1 MRVTK
6 RTSIAIRLLM
16 YCATNPDR
24 LVTKSE
30 VAGVCDL
37 SENHLAQVVNQ
48 LGRLGYLDTQRGRNG
63 GVRLGRPPREIGIG
77 QVFRAIEGCVPSDAC
92 MADADCTCV
101 FLGACALRHI
111 LSDATDAFYGHLD
124 QFTLADVL
132 SESAQLT
139 GLLHRV
145 RIPA

>member
-1 MRVTK
+1 MEASFGVVRMFDDEQVG
-6 RTSIAIRLLM
+6 ARLIGADDVGQGFELK
-16 YCATNPDR
+16 P
-24 LVTKSE
+24 
-30 VAGVCDL
+30 
-37 SENHLAQVVNQ
+37 Q